1 MELDARLTLF
11 PIDRLDLDLNQ
22 MNTSLVILVNASSLA
37 LAVQK

>member
-37 LAVQK
+37 LAVQR